1 MRTFHAGGVAGV
13 DITHG
18 LPRVEEIFEA
28 RPPKGRALL
37 APCDAEVKKIEEKGA
52 IKTIILKVAGKKTKE
67 IELNVPRTAVVF
79 VGVGG
84 QVKRGDQ
91 LSEGNID
98 LRELLEL
105 RGINEVERY
114 ITSEVQRIYLSEG
127 ACINNKHI
135 EVIVRQ
141 MFSRVRIKDPG
152 DAPDFVIGE
161 IVEKSKFADVN
172 RALKKDG
179 RQPAKAEQVLMGI
192 TQVALTTESFLSAA
206 SFQDTA
212 RVLVRAAIDGR
223 VDRLRGLKENV
234 IIGRLIP
241 VRSGRRIEEVEKSA
255 DVVDEQLEVSA
266 EGEMGSKETE
276 RAVEKEADT
285 PPSPP
290 ED

>member
-1 MRTFHAGGVAGV
+1 M
-13 DITHG
+13 
-18 LPRVEEIFEA
+18 
-28 RPPKGRALL
+28 
-37 APCDAEVKKIEEKGA
+37 
-52 IKTIILKVAGKKTKE
+52 
-67 IELNVPRTAVVF
+67 
-79 VGVGG
+79 
-84 QVKRGDQ
+84 
-91 LSEGNID
+91 
-98 LRELLEL
+98 
-105 RGINEVERY
+105 
-114 ITSEVQRIYLSEG
+114 
-127 ACINNKHI
+127 
-135 EVIVRQ
+135 
-141 MFSRVRIKDPG
+141 
-152 DAPDFVIGE
+152 
-161 IVEKSKFADVN
+161 EKSKFADVN